1 MSARGGPSYYFAFDG
16 FSIPFT
22 GGCAVHMWASN
33 SSAAALISRPIIG
46 AHQEQTVQVTAFPLG
61 VVFVPIERLTSGVSF
76 IGTVSSFWF
85 AREMR
90 ESSQFISSSR
100 PCSTRLLLLRR
111 CKIRILN
118 SSYPFIIGSEVS
130 L

>member
-61 VVFVPIERLTSGVSF
+61 VVFVPIERLTSGVGF

-85 AREMR
+85 AREVR

-100 PCSTRLLLLRR
+100 ACSTRFLSLPR

-118 SSYPFIIGSEVS
+118 SSYPFIIGSEVP

>member
-1 MSARGGPSYYFAFDG
+1 VDRRIILRSTASQFPLPADAQRICGQ
-16 FSIPFT
+16 
-22 GGCAVHMWASN
+22 SN

-61 VVFVPIERLTSGVSF
+61 VVFVPIERLTSGVGF

-85 AREMR
+85 VQEVR
-90 ESSQFISSSR
+90 ESWQFISSSR
-100 PCSTRLLLLRR
+100 ACSTGLLSLAR
-111 CKIRILN
+111 CTIRILN
-118 SSYPFIIGSEVS
+118 SRCPFIIGSEVP

>member
-1 MSARGGPSYYFAFDG
+1 MSARGRPSYYFAFDG

-61 VVFVPIERLTSGVSF
+61 VVFVPIERLTSGVGF

-85 AREMR
+85 AREVR

-100 PCSTRLLLLRR
+100 ACSTRLLSLPR
-111 CKIRILN
+111 CKTRILN
-118 SSYPFIIGSEVS
+118 SSYPFIIGSEVP